1 MGRRGPPPTPTAL
14 KKLAGNPGGRRLNP
28 AEPIPPAGEP
38 DIPPELDERER
49 AVWSQIV
56 PSLAKLGLARRID
69 GQALMR
75 YCQLVV
81 FWHDCIAHK
90 SRHGRTYPIRADS
103 DDPKKPGRIVRIA
116 FFEEVRLIPRLAREL
131 LAIEREFGLTPS
143 SRSRITVQAEQSAK
157 GDTDEIKRKFFADN
171 APRRPAA
178 G

>member
-1 MGRRGPPPTPTAL
+1 M
-14 KKLAGNPGGRRLNP
+14 
-28 AEPIPPAGEP
+28 
-38 DIPPELDERER
+38 
-49 AVWSQIV
+49 
-56 PSLAKLGLARRID
+56 
-69 GQALMR
+69 
-75 YCQLVV
+75 
-81 FWHDCIAHK
+81 
-90 SRHGRTYPIRADS
+90 
-103 DDPKKPGRIVRIA
+103 RIA